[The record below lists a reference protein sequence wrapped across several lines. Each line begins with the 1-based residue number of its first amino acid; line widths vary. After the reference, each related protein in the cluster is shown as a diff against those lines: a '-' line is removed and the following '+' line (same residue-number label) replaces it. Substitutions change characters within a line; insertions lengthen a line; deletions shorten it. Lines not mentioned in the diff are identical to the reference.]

1 MTVGTI
7 WFLRVVEA
15 FESGTTYS
23 IPLYFTQVTAIPLL
37 SRIST

>member
-23 IPLYFTQVTAIPLL
+23 IPSELIAA
-37 SRIST
+37 